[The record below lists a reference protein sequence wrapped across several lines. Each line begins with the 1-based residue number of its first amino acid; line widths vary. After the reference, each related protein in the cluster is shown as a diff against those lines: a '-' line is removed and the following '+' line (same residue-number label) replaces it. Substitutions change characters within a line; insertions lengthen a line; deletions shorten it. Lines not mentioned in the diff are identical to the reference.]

1 MEDLLITP
9 FEDDVLRMN
18 MCIILF
24 NADDYNKLHQM
35 IQSLLASE

>member
-1 MEDLLITP
+1 MNSILEDLLITP

-24 NADDYNKLHQM
+24 NTDDYNKLH
-35 IQSLLASE
+35 